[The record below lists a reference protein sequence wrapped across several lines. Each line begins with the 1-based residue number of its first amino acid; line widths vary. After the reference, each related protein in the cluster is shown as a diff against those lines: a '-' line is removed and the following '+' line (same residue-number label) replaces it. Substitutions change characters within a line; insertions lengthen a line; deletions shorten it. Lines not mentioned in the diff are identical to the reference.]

1 MLSPRANDTGKPDT
15 TKAGA
20 FGQTAVKAALLAF
33 LLMLA
38 FGFQGSRPIYD
49 PDEGRYTDV
58 ALQMLDSGD
67 WWLPKLHPEQ
77 THFTKP
83 PLTYWCIAASLRVFG
98 RNAWAA
104 RAPYALAFALTG
116 MLVFGIA
123 GSLRVADPWG
133 PPVVW
138 ATSLAPFIASNL
150 VTTDTLLVC
159 FETAAVA
166 AFVRARLAAHDNQR
180 RWLILMWLAFG
191 LAFMTKG
198 PPGLLP
204 LLVIAAWTAWQQPRM
219 TGGLF
224 EPWGLLLFAV
234 IGLGWYASVVI
245 GNPELVDYFVRYEFV
260 DRIFTNVHARNPQW
274 TAIFTI
280 YGTTLIVGMLPW
292 LPLAL
297 AGRRRR
303 QRTAAPAP
311 GAALGA
317 PERRL
322 LWLWLLVPLAVFCF
336 ARSRLPLYVLPLF
349 VPISLLVYPALSPL
363 RDRYRRHLLMFLSL
377 WTAGL
382 IGLKAVS
389 GHLYTVHDAELMSR
403 DISRVIAQ
411 MTTPP
416 DEIAFIEIS
425 PAYSLR
431 FYLGLPIEDVALRD
445 VPTRAVIHS
454 RSGVCQEAT
463 EGEHPL
469 WLLPPGLVGD
479 FTAVS
484 AGCGYRARPLGETVH
499 GWMPFELLAMPEESA
514 TGQDAA
520 PGTTPP

>member
-1 MLSPRANDTGKPDT
+1 MLSSPSNGTGKPDA
-15 TKAGA
+15 TKPGV
-20 FGQTAVKAALLAF
+20 FGPTAVKAALLVF
-33 LLMLA
+33 LLILA

-104 RAPYALAFALTG
+104 RLPYALAFALTG
-116 MLVFGIA
+116 VLVFSIA
-123 GSLRVADPWG
+123 GLLRLANPWG

-138 ATSLAPFIASNL
+138 ATSLAPFVASNL

-166 AFVRARLAAHDNQR
+166 AFIRARLVAHDNQR

-204 LLVIAAWTAWQQPRM
+204 LLVIVAWTAWQQPRM
-219 TGGLF
+219 TASLF

-234 IGLGWYASVVI
+234 IGLGWYASVAI
-245 GNPELVDYFVRYEFV
+245 GNAALVDYFVRYEFV

-280 YGTTLIVGMLPW
+280 YGSTLVVGTLPW

-297 AGRRRR
+297 AGRLR
-303 QRTAAPAP
+303 QQLTAAPAP
-311 GAALGA
+311 VIAIGA
-317 PERRL
+317 PAGRL
-322 LWLWLLVPLAVFCF
+322 LWLWLLVPLTVFCF
-336 ARSRLPLYVLPLF
+336 AHSRLPLYILPLF
-349 VPISLLVYPALSPL
+349 VPISLLVSPAISLL
-363 RDRYRRHLLMFLSL
+363 RDRYRRDLLIFLSI

-389 GHLYTVHDAELMSR
+389 GHLYPVHDAQVLSR
-403 DISRVIAQ
+403 EIGRVIEQ

-416 DEIAFIEIS
+416 DEIAFIEIK

-445 VPTRAVIHS
+445 VTTHAAVHA
-454 RSGVCQEAT
+454 RSGVCQEVI

-469 WLLPPGLVGD
+469 WLLPAGLAED

-484 AGCGYRARPLGETVH
+484 AGCGYRARPLAETVR
-499 GWMPFELLAMPEESA
+499 GWMAFELLAMPEESA
-514 TGQDAA
+514 TGQDPA
-520 PGTTPP
+520 PRPATP